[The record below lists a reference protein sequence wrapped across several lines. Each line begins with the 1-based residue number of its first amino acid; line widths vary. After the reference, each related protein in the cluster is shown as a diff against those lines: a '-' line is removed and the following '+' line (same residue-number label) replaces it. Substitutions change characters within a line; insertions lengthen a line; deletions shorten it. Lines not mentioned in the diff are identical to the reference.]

1 MNRLF
6 NLSSPFGDVLRFE
19 RLSGREAVSQLF
31 EFELTAS
38 SEERGLAPT
47 AALGQPFTVEFEVEG
62 GGKRYLN
69 GQCVAFRSVG
79 RNGRKHL
86 YTASLRPGLWYAT
99 RRSDYRIF
107 QHKTVIDIVKE
118 VLGAYPFAI
127 KWMTAGS
134 YSPWTYCVQYRE
146 TDANF
151 VMRMLELE
159 GLWFYFEHAAGEHT
173 LVITDDIGL
182 ASPFPN
188 YASIEFYPQDISIP
202 DKDHLSFWADAGQV
216 TSGKY
221 IARDYNFVMPSADLE
236 TQQVLPGGHPHAS
249 YDIFDF
255 PGEYQTLGEGLP
267 FARVRMEELHAAH
280 LRAAC
285 EGRARGVAPGR
296 LFTLA
301 KHAVGRYNREYLV
314 LACDYQFADNDY
326 EGSSSGHAV
335 ETHISAEV
343 HPSDQPYRPARRT
356 PKPLTN
362 GPDSAVV
369 TGPAG
374 QEIHTDE
381 YGRVKVQF
389 HWDRYGKRDENS
401 SCWIRVS
408 HPWAGSG
415 FGGVH
420 IPRIGQEVIV
430 DYLNGDPDQPLIV
443 GRVYNTEQP
452 HPWGLPA
459 AATQSGFLTRS
470 TLGGNYETANALRF
484 EDKRGE
490 EQVWLHAEKNQ
501 DIEVE
506 NDETHW
512 VGRDRTKTIDRDE
525 TNHIKRD
532 RTETVDH
539 NETITVHND
548 RTEEVDGYER
558 ITIHKD
564 RTEEVDGHET
574 ISIHKNRTE
583 TVDGNESVTV
593 HKSRSKTIGKNES
606 DKIGK
611 SWSIKVGKFK
621 TETIKLASMQN
632 VTMAKMV
639 NVGGAYSLNVGAV
652 MMNITGMGR
661 SDSTVKKHGI
671 TAGKSVAIDAGEAS
685 NIVLDEDGLRLVV
698 GKSSLKIEKSGR
710 IRLDGEKIVFN
721 AKGPAR
727 FRGRN
732 IKLDRGRA
740 AMSKAERWAARQ
752 QQIADAKSKLAGM
765 PPGPERD
772 RLAAATERFELNNT
786 GVEKARLAQHI
797 YDPSQ
802 PAPEGWRDI
811 SNDSEAL
818 ARYGLQPDQLS
829 IPGTPSFRA
838 GVYEPDPNVFG
849 PNMRPSVVFQ
859 GTNPSSLTD
868 WNNNLRQGLNLHS
881 PYYERAVDIGRRVGR
896 GGADVDI
903 VGHSLGGGMASAA
916 SRASGAPG
924 WTFNSAGLNSA
935 TVSRYGGT
943 PITPANENIQAYQ
956 VAGEVLTGLQEQ
968 GWKGTAAAAGAGFA
982 VGGVK
987 GAVLGALA
995 KLGLSAAMPDA
1006 VGNRLPLPGSGN
1018 PVARHGMDQVVD
1030 GIEAQ
1035 KEADQAVLT
1044 EALQ

>member
-6 NLSSPFGDVLRFE
+6 NLTSPFGDVLRFE

-408 HPWAGSG
+408 QPWAGSG

-470 TLGGNYETANALRF
+470 TLGGNFENANALRF

-548 RTEEVDGYER
+548 RRERVD
-558 ITIHKD
+558 HN
-564 RTEEVDGHET
+564 ET
-574 ISIHKNRTE
+574 ISIGDNRREDVGKNEDVSIGDNQTHAVGKNRTR
-583 TVDGNESVTV
+583 TVGDNESVAIG
-593 HKSRSKTIGKNES
+593 KNRSKKVGKNES

-611 SWSIKVGKFK
+611 NWSIKVGKMK
-621 TETIKLASMQN
+621 TETIGMASMQN
-632 VTMAKMV
+632 VGLAKMT
-639 NVGGAYSLNVGAV
+639 NIGLGYSRNVGAMLASV
-652 MMNITGMGR
+652 VGMSRTDKIGKNHT
-661 SDSTVKKHGI
+661 STVGD
-671 TAGKSVAIDAGEAS
+671 TLTFSVGGGS
-685 NIVLDEDGLRLVV
+685 VLVMDKDTVMLEV
-698 GKSSLKIEKSGR
+698 GKSKLVLQSDGTITLEGVKIGIK
-710 IRLDGEKIVFN
+710 GET
-721 AKGPAR
+721 
-727 FRGRN
+727 
-732 IKLDRGRA
+732 L
-740 AMSKAERWAARQ
+740 
-752 QQIADAKSKLAGM
+752 
-765 PPGPERD
+765 
-772 RLAAATERFELNNT
+772 
-786 GVEKARLAQHI
+786 
-797 YDPSQ
+797 
-802 PAPEGWRDI
+802 
-811 SNDSEAL
+811 
-818 ARYGLQPDQLS
+818 
-829 IPGTPSFRA
+829 
-838 GVYEPDPNVFG
+838 
-849 PNMRPSVVFQ
+849 
-859 GTNPSSLTD
+859 
-868 WNNNLRQGLNLHS
+868 
-881 PYYERAVDIGRRVGR
+881 VDIDGKKI
-896 GGADVDI
+896 D
-903 VGHSLGGGMASAA
+903 
-916 SRASGAPG
+916 
-924 WTFNSAGLNSA
+924 LN
-935 TVSRYGGT
+935 
-943 PITPANENIQAYQ
+943 
-956 VAGEVLTGLQEQ
+956 
-968 GWKGTAAAAGAGFA
+968 
-982 VGGVK
+982 
-987 GAVLGALA
+987 
-995 KLGLSAAMPDA
+995 
-1006 VGNRLPLPGSGN
+1006 
-1018 PVARHGMDQVVD
+1018 
-1030 GIEAQ
+1030 
-1035 KEADQAVLT
+1035 
-1044 EALQ
+1044 

>member
-6 NLSSPFGDVLRFE
+6 NLTSPFGDVLRFE

-408 HPWAGSG
+408 QPWAGSG

-470 TLGGNYETANALRF
+470 TLGGNFENANALRF

-548 RTEEVDGYER
+548 RTEEVDGYEK

-621 TETIKLASMQN
+621 TETIGMASMQN
-632 VTMAKMV
+632 VGLGKMV
-639 NVGGAYSLNVGAV
+639 NVGGAYSLNVGM
-652 MMNITGMGR
+652 MMNTIVGMNR
-661 SDSTVKKHGI
+661 FDKTMKSHSVS
-671 TAGKSVAIDAGEAS
+671 AGKEFAVSAGGA
-685 NIVLDEDGLRLVV
+685 
-698 GKSSLKIEKSGR
+698 SSLLMDE
-710 IRLDGEKIVFN
+710 EKIVLQVGDSRIQLL
-721 AKGPAR
+721 KDGT
-727 FRGRN
+727 
-732 IKLDRGRA
+732 I
-740 AMSKAERWAARQ
+740 
-752 QQIADAKSKLAGM
+752 
-765 PPGPERD
+765 
-772 RLAAATERFELNNT
+772 T
-786 GVEKARLAQHI
+786 
-797 YDPSQ
+797 
-802 PAPEGWRDI
+802 I
-811 SNDSEAL
+811 S
-818 ARYGLQPDQLS
+818 
-829 IPGTPSFRA
+829 
-838 GVYEPDPNVFG
+838 
-849 PNMRPSVVFQ
+849 
-859 GTNPSSLTD
+859 
-868 WNNNLRQGLNLHS
+868 
-881 PYYERAVDIGRRVGR
+881 
-896 GGADVDI
+896 
-903 VGHSLGGGMASAA
+903 
-916 SRASGAPG
+916 
-924 WTFNSAGLNSA
+924 
-935 TVSRYGGT
+935 
-943 PITPANENIQAYQ
+943 
-956 VAGEVLTGLQEQ
+956 GE
-968 GWKGTAAAAGAGFA
+968 
-982 VGGVK
+982 
-987 GAVLGALA
+987 
-995 KLGLSAAMPDA
+995 S
-1006 VGNRLPLPGSGN
+1006 
-1018 PVARHGMDQVVD
+1018 
-1030 GIEAQ
+1030 IEARANGEILI
-1035 KEADQAVLT
+1035 EAKT
-1044 EALQ
+1044 IEHNP